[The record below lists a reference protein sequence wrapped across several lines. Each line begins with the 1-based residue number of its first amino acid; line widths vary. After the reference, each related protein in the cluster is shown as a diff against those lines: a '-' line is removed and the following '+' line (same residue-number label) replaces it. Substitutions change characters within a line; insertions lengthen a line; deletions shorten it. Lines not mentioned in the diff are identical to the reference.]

1 MKVNLSYQVEFNKIP
16 EEVNNRYL
24 NEVRET
30 LKSAYLDSL
39 SIEYGKQNAASIL
52 NSLDLLISKTSE
64 AAELITSATN
74 IIIGYE
80 NEITKQQNV
89 ENQEQAQPAEL
100 TPEPEPAIE
109 TVDNLIE
116 EYTVKDEVE
125 TDEH

>member
-1 MKVNLSYQVEFNKIP
+1 MKVNLSYQVEFSKIP

-64 AAELITSATN
+64 AADLITSATN